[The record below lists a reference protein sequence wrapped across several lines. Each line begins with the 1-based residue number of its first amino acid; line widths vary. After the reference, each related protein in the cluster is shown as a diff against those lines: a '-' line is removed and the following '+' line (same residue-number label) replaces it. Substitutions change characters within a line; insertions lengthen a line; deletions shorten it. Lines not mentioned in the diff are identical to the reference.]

1 MNVLTNSDSMDYPYN
16 LDDPGPAAQAAVCRL
31 RSPTKTLWHMTS
43 VRPADWPCRA
53 NGSLQTQALDKA
65 ARAYGKDETCRLALP
80 RKRQFADSGLG
91 QSCSGIWQG

>member
-16 LDDPGPAAQAAVCRL
+16 LDDPSPAAQAAVCRL

-53 NGSLQTQALDKA
+53 SGSLQTQALDKA

-80 RKRQFADSGLG
+80 WAGRQR
-91 QSCSGIWQG
+91 